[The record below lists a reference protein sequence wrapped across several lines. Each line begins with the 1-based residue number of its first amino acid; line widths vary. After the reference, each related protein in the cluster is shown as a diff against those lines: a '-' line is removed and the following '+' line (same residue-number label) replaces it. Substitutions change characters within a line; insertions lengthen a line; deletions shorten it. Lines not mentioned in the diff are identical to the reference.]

1 MKVVVAGGSGALG
14 RRVTA
19 DLASRGHDVVI
30 LTRSPGPHSPGS
42 PHSSGPGGTGRRVR
56 WDGRSPGPWAAEL
69 PGAAVINLCGLL
81 VDRPPTPRNVELLT
95 SSRVEP
101 TLALVSAAATLDP
114 PPPVWI
120 QMSTLAIYG
129 DAGDAILDE
138 RAQPADGPPQMAG
151 VALAWEAAAGTPA
164 SRQVILRTGIVLD
177 PLTTAMRRLR
187 GLARFGLGGRI
198 GTGRQWVSWLHI
210 GDYLGI
216 IRACLAHPALSGVV
230 HATSPNPVTN
240 TELMAILR
248 QVLHRPPAPPTP
260 APLLRLGAIL
270 LRSDPALAL
279 TGRRCVPARLLESG
293 FAFEHP
299 DLPAALRHLTTLGQA
314 NS

>member
-1 MKVVVAGGSGALG
+1 MAGGSGALG

-19 DLASRGHDVVI
+19 DLTSRGHDVVI

-42 PHSSGPGGTGRRVR
+42 SRSSGPGGTCRRVT
-56 WDGRSPGPWAAEL
+56 WDGRSAGPWAAEL
-69 PGAAVINLCGLL
+69 AGATVINLCGLL
-81 VDRPPTPRNVELLT
+81 VDRPPTPRNIDLLT
-95 SSRVEP
+95 RSRVEP
-101 TLALVSAAATLDP
+101 TLALASAAAALDQP
-114 PPPVWI
+114 PPAWI

-129 DAGDAILDE
+129 DAGDAVLDE
-138 RAQPADGPPQMAG
+138 RAPPADGPPQMTS
-151 VALAWEAAAGTPA
+151 VARAWEAAAAGATA
-164 SRQVILRTGIVLD
+164 GRQVILRTGIVLD

-187 GLARFGLGGRI
+187 DLARLGLGGRI
-198 GTGRQWVSWLHI
+198 GTGRQWVSWLHV

-216 IRACLAHPALSGVV
+216 IRACLADPGLSGVV
-230 HATSPNPVTN
+230 HATSPHPVTN
-240 TELMAILR
+240 AELMAALR

-293 FAFEHP
+293 FVFEHP
-299 DLPAALRHLTTLGQA
+299 DLPAALEDLTNRGRA
-314 NS
+314 SSI